1 MTASTPASKS
11 ASASVPQPAA
21 QSTPPRSSASA
32 APADAARPSDA
43 PFDAAAL
50 DDGQLVALSHG
61 PSRVLVAPHVGGS
74 IAAFYDASGPD
85 GAGRAFHWLR
95 PATRAAIDARDPLGM
110 ASFPLMPYCNRI
122 RDGRFRFEGEMI
134 DLPSGTGQ
142 LRHALHGHAWRRPWS
157 VEAQTG
163 ASLTLHFLHE
173 PETPHDAARGGK
185 GWPFRY
191 EARQHI
197 VLDDDGLSVRLW
209 ARNLAARPMPF
220 GLGHHP
226 YYPRT
231 PGTRIAARVR
241 AMWEIDA
248 EVLPVSLNAHPA
260 VDALQAGLVLD
271 DFDLD
276 NNFSGWRREAL
287 IEWPQHRR
295 RLVLRASAPLDF
307 FVLFSPPDIPYFCA
321 EPVSNTT
328 DWLNLTHSGSAERMD
343 VGGTVL
349 APGETIEARLAW
361 LPERS

>member
-1 MTASTPASKS
+1 MTAPSTASTPASTASPS
-11 ASASVPQPAA
+11 APRPNSPSPAPD
-21 QSTPPRSSASA
+21 T
-32 APADAARPSDA
+32 

-50 DDGQLVALSHG
+50 DDGQLVALAHG
-61 PSRVLVAPHVGGS
+61 NARVLVAPHVGGS
-74 IAAFYDASGPD
+74 IAAFYDESD
-85 GAGRAFHWLR
+85 GAGSGSPFHWLR

-142 LRHALHGHAWRRPWS
+142 LRHALHGHAWRRPWT
-157 VEAQTG
+157 VEARTEN
-163 ASLTLHFLHE
+163 SLTLHFLHE
-173 PETPHDAARGGK
+173 PDTGHDVARGGK

-191 EARQHI
+191 EARQQI
-197 VLDDDGLSVRLW
+197 VLDDTALSVRLW

-220 GLGHHP
+220 GFGHHP

-287 IEWPQHRR
+287 IEWPQHAR
-295 RLVLRASAPLDF
+295 RLMLRASAPLDF

-328 DWLNLTHSGSAERMD
+328 DWLNLTHAGAAERID

-349 APGETIEARLAW
+349 APGETVEAQLAW
-361 LPERS
+361 LPERG

>member
-1 MTASTPASKS
+1 MTASTPAS
-11 ASASVPQPAA
+11 P
-21 QSTPPRSSASA
+21 SA
-32 APADAARPSDA
+32 APTTPRPTVPPEA

-61 PSRVLVAPHVGGS
+61 QSRVLVAPHVGGS
-74 IAAFYDASGPD
+74 IAAFYDESGADNAAQP
-85 GAGRAFHWLR
+85 FHWLR

-142 LRHALHGHAWRRPWS
+142 LRHALHGHAWRRPWN
-157 VEAQTG
+157 VEAHTG
-163 ASLTLHFLHE
+163 DSLTLHFLHE
-173 PETPHDAARGGK
+173 PETVHDAANDTARGGK

-197 VLDDDGLSVRLW
+197 VLGDDGLSVRLW
-209 ARNLAARPMPF
+209 ARNLSARPMPF
-220 GLGHHP
+220 GFGHHP

-248 EVLPVSLNAHPA
+248 DVLPVSLNAHPA

-276 NNFSGWRREAL
+276 NNFSGWRREAV
-287 IEWPQHRR
+287 IEWPQHER
-295 RLVLRASAPLDF
+295 RLALRASAPLDF

-328 DWLNLTHSGSAERMD
+328 DWLNLTHAGTAERID

-349 APGETIEARLAW
+349 APGETIEAQLAW
-361 LPERS
+361 LPERG

>member
-1 MTASTPASKS
+1 M
-11 ASASVPQPAA
+11 
-21 QSTPPRSSASA
+21 PR
-32 APADAARPSDA
+32 PENTLLTARPTPSARPDA
-43 PFDAAAL
+43 PFDASAL
-50 DDGQLVALSHG
+50 DDGQIVTLAHG
-61 PSRVLVAPHVGGS
+61 DARVLVAPHVGGS
-74 IAAFYDASGPD
+74 IAAFYDAA
-85 GAGRAFHWLR
+85 GAAPPFHWLR
-95 PATRAAIDARDPLGM
+95 PATRAAIDTCDPLGM

-134 DLPSGTGQ
+134 DLPSGTGA
-142 LRHALHGHAWRRPWS
+142 LRHALHGHAWRRPWT
-157 VEAQTG
+157 VEAQT
-163 ASLTLHFLHE
+163 ADTLTMHFLHDPHENLGSRASE
-173 PETPHDAARGGK
+173 PHTGT

-191 EARQHI
+191 EARQHLT
-197 VLDDDGLSVRLW
+197 LDATGLTVRLW

-248 EVLPVSLNAHPA
+248 EVLPVSLSAHPA
-260 VDALQAGLVLD
+260 VEALQAGLAVD

-287 IEWPQHRR
+287 IEWPQEGR
-295 RLVLRASAPLDF
+295 RLALRASTPLDF
-307 FVLFSPPDIPYFCA
+307 FVLFSPPGLPYFCA

-328 DWLNLTHSGSAERMD
+328 DWLNLRHDGTAKRID
-343 VGGTVL
+343 IGGTVL
-349 APGETIEARLAW
+349 APGEALEAQLAW

>member
-1 MTASTPASKS
+1 ML
-11 ASASVPQPAA
+11 
-21 QSTPPRSSASA
+21 
-32 APADAARPSDA
+32 
-43 PFDAAAL
+43 FDAAAL
-50 DDGQLVALSHG
+50 DDGQLVTLAHG
-61 PSRVLVAPHVGGS
+61 DTRALVAPHVGGS
-74 IAAFYDASGPD
+74 IAAFYEA
-85 GAGRAFHWLR
+85 AGEAPSFHWLR

-134 DLPSGTGQ
+134 DLPSGSGA
-142 LRHALHGHAWRRPWS
+142 LRHALHGHAWRRPWT
-157 VEAQTG
+157 VEAQT
-163 ASLTLHFLHE
+163 ADTLTLHFLHE
-173 PETPHDAARGGK
+173 PHDTQGSRGSGPRTGT

-191 EARQHI
+191 EARQHLT
-197 VLDDDGLSVRLW
+197 LDARGLTVRLW
-209 ARNLAARPMPF
+209 ARNLATWPMPF

-231 PGTRIAARVR
+231 AGTRIAARVR

-260 VDALQAGLVLD
+260 VDALQDGLVVD

-287 IEWPQHRR
+287 IEWPHEGQ
-295 RLVLRASAPLDF
+295 RLALHASAPLDF
-307 FVLFSPPDIPYFCA
+307 FVLFSPRGLPYFCA

-328 DWLNLTHSGSAERMD
+328 DWLNLRHAETVRRID

-349 APGETIEARLAW
+349 APGETLEAQLAW

>member
-1 MTASTPASKS
+1 MTAQPPDPARAVHDSH
-11 ASASVPQPAA
+11 A
-21 QSTPPRSSASA
+21 PPV
-32 APADAARPSDA
+32 

-50 DDGQLVALSHG
+50 DDGQLLTLTCGA
-61 PSRVLVAPHVGGS
+61 SRALVAPHVGGS
-74 IAAFYDASGPD
+74 IAAFYDD
-85 GAGRAFHWLR
+85 ERDAGVFHWLR
-95 PATRAAIDARDPLGM
+95 PATRAALDARDPLGM

-134 DLPSGTGQ
+134 DLPGGTGA
-142 LRHALHGHAWRRPWS
+142 LRHALHGHAWRRPWT
-157 VEAQTG
+157 VEARDA
-163 ASLTLHFLHE
+163 ASVTLHFLHE
-173 PETPHDAARGGK
+173 PRERHDTHA

-197 VLDDDGLSVRLW
+197 VLDEAGLCVRLW

-226 YYPRT
+226 YYPRP

-260 VDALQAGLVLD
+260 VDALLAGLTVD
-271 DFDLD
+271 EFELD

-287 IEWPQHRR
+287 IEWPQARR
-295 RLVLRASAPLDF
+295 RLALRAGPPLDF
-307 FVLFSPPDIPYFCA
+307 FVLYSPAGLPYFCA

-328 DWLNLTHSGSAERMD
+328 DWLNLRAARLD

-349 APGETIEARLAW
+349 APGETIEAQLAW
-361 LPERS
+361 LPGRA